1 MSLDSLDTS
10 IVKLLKQDPRM
21 PYTQLAN
28 TLGVSRITVKN
39 RIEKMMEQ
47 EQLVLTAKLNDRNKN
62 TRMAIL
68 DLEVKDQDHW
78 DECIRKLESLPWV
91 IAGFRSYGKSNLRVI
106 IEGSNDEELEHR
118 IDEFRYFH
126 CVNFIDVDILGKM
139 IAGNL

>member
-21 PYTQLAN
+21 PYTQIAN

-39 RIEKMMEQ
+39 RIEKMIEQ
-47 EQLVLTAKLNDRNKN
+47 EQLILTAKLNDRSAL
-62 TRMAIL
+62 TAIL
-68 DLEVKDQDHW
+68 GLEVKEQDQW

-91 IAGFRSYGKSNLRVI
+91 IAGFRSFGKSNLRVI
-106 IEGSNDEELEHR
+106 IKGGNDEELERR

-126 CVNFIDVDILGKM
+126 CVNLIDVDILGKR
-139 IAGNL
+139 ITGNV

>member
-21 PYTQLAN
+21 PYTQIAN

-39 RIEKMMEQ
+39 RIEKMIEQ
-47 EQLVLTAKLNDRNKN
+47 EQLILTAKLNDRSAL
-62 TRMAIL
+62 TAIL
-68 DLEVKDQDHW
+68 GLEVKEQDQW

-91 IAGFRSYGKSNLRVI
+91 IAGFRSFGKSNLRVI
-106 IEGSNDEELEHR
+106 IKGGNDEELERR

-126 CVNFIDVDILGKM
+126 YVNLIDVDILGKK
-139 IAGNL
+139 IAGNV